1 MFRSL
6 LWVQIVLFFTIDGLA
21 QYKSDVTKPDTTKAT
36 NTNLDIP
43 RVRFAQNISPREL
56 KMHLDVLSSKE
67 MEGRETGTP
76 GNDLAADYISR
87 YLFNLGLS
95 PVPGTGQYKQPV
107 AFTFSKW
114 LKNECTINGK
124 SYKHLWDYLVFP
136 SENKGE
142 NIVADE
148 VVFLGYGI
156 EDPLY
161 SDYTKADVKGKVI
174 LINTGEPM
182 LNDSVSRITGTTN
195 LSDWATDPGKKLLLA
210 KSKGVKAV
218 LFIDQ
223 DIKKTLENN
232 RRKILGSFLELGDL
246 RTREYIY
253 PAHVYISTTMA
264 ENIMGSNQKKI
275 IKARKKIAKG
285 KSKKV
290 NLPAVFKLDLEKEA
304 KVLESNNVLGYI
316 EGRDK
321 KDEYVLV
328 SAHFD
333 HLGKRGDDIYFGA
346 DDNGSGSSLLLE
358 LAQSFQQAV
367 LEGEKPS
374 RSIVFC
380 WFTGE
385 EKGLLGSKYYTEYPV
400 FPLEST
406 VVNVNVD
413 MIGRTDDEYKDFTDY
428 TYVIGSDRLSTEL
441 HAINESVNQE
451 YVQLVLDYKYN
462 DEKDPNQFYYR
473 SDHYNFA
480 KKGIPAIF
488 YFTGTHK
495 DYHRTTDTAD
505 KIQFDKMAKIGRLI
519 FHTIY
524 EVANRPDKLKVDG
537 IVK

>member
-290 NLPAVFKLDLEKEA
+290 NLPAGFKLDLEKEA

-385 EKGLLGSKYYTEYPV
+385 EKGLLGSKYYTEFPV